1 MKRKNNKGFTLIEIL
16 AAVVIL
22 GIISTIAV
30 PAVYKYVTKT
40 KDFSYENM
48 YKTVYDAVKNYRI
61 DTNDVSANGITAPTY
76 TKADINNFVELNYLD
91 PLIDPADRSKKCS
104 AEVYVFE
111 CNNEDKTVLED
122 HSYSVQLT
130 CSAYSDAK
138 VFNDNGDLLSDAEIA
153 SCVGDGDGNV
163 GNFTVEDADLKYED
177 KNGAD
182 YDGKWTNKN
191 VWLGN
196 FKVKGI
202 NLSDVDH
209 FEYSTT
215 VKSSVDVNAE
225 AISLGTNAKQ
235 YRFTG
240 ETNVSFR
247 VRAVDKNG
255 RVSVWSDK
263 VFRVRIDRVS
273 PEVTMELIDSSDNFI
288 SPAYKGTATSN
299 TYTHDGWVGSSGST
313 VPNVRISAKDD
324 KSGIN
329 EELKV
334 NYNTSGDF
342 SNFNTNWN
350 GVSGS
355 KKFKD
360 GNVFIANGLDDGF
373 RVIECTVT
381 DKAGNKTTGTIK
393 VKIDT
398 TAPEV
403 TMKIINSSN
412 DFSSSSFKG
421 TSTKNVYIHDSW
433 VGKSDSGNP
442 KVRISAKDNGAGIN
456 EEFDIKYN
464 ATDDYSN
471 FNTNW
476 TNQSGSRKFKTNN
489 KFTSKEIGGGFRVI
503 ECTVTDKAG
512 NVTRG
517 TIKVKIDTVAPSVT
531 MAMVYGDN
539 KSTTGCTSKKFTGSG
554 DGNTDTCS
562 DWVKKN
568 ENNKVKVM
576 ITATDSGKLKDN
588 LEVYY
593 NTAGDYKNFNKM
605 WNNSSGSKNFESDS
619 TFTSNEIIDGYR
631 VIKCVVKDE
640 AGNTTEGIINVKID
654 TKPPTIKLDLKTA
667 SKSTLLKS
675 YSCSDSTC
683 DKSYTNGDNDWVNKS
698 VKDTVSF
705 SDNGSGTS
713 SLKARYNEAGKSSNN
728 GKMSEWSTREND
740 SSVTIKDGDRYME
753 YQATDVAGN
762 TTTLKF
768 SVKKD
773 TEPPKIKVSFIG
785 NKNNDNKTMF
795 TADFTATDDENRS
808 EYASS
813 LEYEYDPWVNSYNDI
828 VGETITVSDA
838 LSGVKK
844 DAKIKRT
851 LYNSTYSYTQALKNA
866 ATTTDDWSYTS
877 NYERTIKYSDTYLA
891 DGYRVFTYQV
901 KDQAGNVATY
911 KVKFKI
917 DKTPPTGWVQVLDK
931 DGKAIAF
938 KSDGTTQIT
947 QKVTFSKTLTDLVGL
962 KIHGEDVTS
971 GVGAYFNIGFNKPG
985 KTTCAIDDTIN
996 TTYSYSFSDITYNND
1011 DISTKATR
1019 VIKNA
1024 FYNGCRYFK
1033 VTLTDIAGNK
1043 KTIKIALTQNTNQ
1056 ATETVAADTNP
1067 VGCHYYDY
1075 YVRRTGYSWGCT
1087 CGSTH
1092 SSSTGAHFIVCKH
1105 TDGKYYGKKEYYRK
1119 VKNNKTK
1126 QLGPTLICPDSPK
1139 PADGDIAKHKY
1150 LSKKIS
1156 DTINW
1161 DYYGSTVSGKKW
1173 SNW

>member
-16 AAVVIL
+16 AAIVIL

-104 AEVYVFE
+104 AEVYVFV

-153 SCVGDGDGNV
+153 SCIGGGDGNV

-209 FEYSTT
+209 FEYSTAAQ
-215 VKSSVDVNAE
+215 SSVDVNAE
-225 AISLGTNAKQ
+225 AVSLGTNAKQ

-360 GNVFIANGLDDGF
+360 GNIFIANGLDDGF

-403 TMKIINSSN
+403 TMKIVNSN
-412 DFSSSSFKG
+412 NNFTSSFKG

-442 KVRISAKDNGAGIN
+442 KVRISAEDNGAGIN

-675 YSCSDSTC
+675 YSCSDSAC

-851 LYNSTYSYTQALKNA
+851 LYNSTYSYTKALKNA

>member
-16 AAVVIL
+16 AAIVIL

-104 AEVYVFE
+104 AEVYVFV

-153 SCVGDGDGNV
+153 SCIGGGDGNV

-209 FEYSTT
+209 FEYSTAAQ
-215 VKSSVDVNAE
+215 SSVDVNAE

-235 YRFTG
+235 YRFTDK
-240 ETNVSFR
+240 TNVSFR

-273 PEVTMELIDSSDNFI
+273 PEVTMELIDSSDNFT
-288 SPAYKGTATSN
+288 SPTYKGTATSN

-403 TMKIINSSN
+403 TMKIVNSN
-412 DFSSSSFKG
+412 NNFTSSFKG

-442 KVRISAKDNGAGIN
+442 KVRISAEDNGAGIN

-851 LYNSTYSYTQALKNA
+851 LYNSAYSYTQALKNA

-931 DGKAIAF
+931 DDKAIAF

-947 QKVTFSKTLTDLVGL
+947 QKATFSKTLTDLVGL
-962 KIHGEDVTS
+962 KIHGEDKTS

-985 KTTCAIDDTIN
+985 KTKCAIDDTIN

>member
-1 MKRKNNKGFTLIEIL
+1 
-16 AAVVIL
+16 
-22 GIISTIAV
+22 
-30 PAVYKYVTKT
+30 
-40 KDFSYENM
+40 
-48 YKTVYDAVKNYRI
+48 
-61 DTNDVSANGITAPTY
+61 
-76 TKADINNFVELNYLD
+76 
-91 PLIDPADRSKKCS
+91 
-104 AEVYVFE
+104 
-111 CNNEDKTVLED
+111 
-122 HSYSVQLT
+122 
-130 CSAYSDAK
+130 
-138 VFNDNGDLLSDAEIA
+138 
-153 SCVGDGDGNV
+153 
-163 GNFTVEDADLKYED
+163 
-177 KNGAD
+177 
-182 YDGKWTNKN
+182 
-191 VWLGN
+191 
-196 FKVKGI
+196 
-202 NLSDVDH
+202 
-209 FEYSTT
+209 
-215 VKSSVDVNAE
+215 
-225 AISLGTNAKQ
+225 
-235 YRFTG
+235 
-240 ETNVSFR
+240 
-247 VRAVDKNG
+247 
-255 RVSVWSDK
+255 
-263 VFRVRIDRVS
+263 
-273 PEVTMELIDSSDNFI
+273 MELIDSSDNFT
-288 SPAYKGTATSN
+288 SPTYKGTATSN

-360 GNVFIANGLDDGF
+360 GNIFIANGLDDGF

-403 TMKIINSSN
+403 TMKIVNSN
-412 DFSSSSFKG
+412 NNFTSSFKG

-442 KVRISAKDNGAGIN
+442 KVRISAEDNGAGIN

-740 SSVTIKDGDRYME
+740 SSVTIKDGDRYIE

-931 DGKAIAF
+931 DDKAIAF

-947 QKVTFSKTLTDLVGL
+947 QKATFSKTLTDLVGL
-962 KIHGEDVTS
+962 KIHGEDKTS

-985 KTTCAIDDTIN
+985 KTKCAIDDTIN

>member
-16 AAVVIL
+16 AAIVIL

-104 AEVYVFE
+104 AEVYVFV

-153 SCVGDGDGNV
+153 SCIGGGDGNV

-209 FEYSTT
+209 FEYSTAAQ
-215 VKSSVDVNAE
+215 SSVDVNAE
-225 AISLGTNAKQ
+225 AVSLGTNAKQ

-360 GNVFIANGLDDGF
+360 GNIFIANGLDDGF

-403 TMKIINSSN
+403 TMKIVNSN
-412 DFSSSSFKG
+412 NNFTSSFKG

-442 KVRISAKDNGAGIN
+442 KVRISAEDNGAGIN

-512 NVTRG
+512 NLTRG

-851 LYNSTYSYTQALKNA
+851 LYNSTYSYTKALKNA

-931 DGKAIAF
+931 DDKAIAF

>member
-1 MKRKNNKGFTLIEIL
+1 MKHKNNKGFTLIEIL

-22 GIISTIAV
+22 GIISAIAV

-61 DTNDVSANGITAPTY
+61 DTNDDSVKGDKVPTY
-76 TKADINNFVELNYLD
+76 TKNDINEFVELNYLD
-91 PLIDPADRSKKCS
+91 SLIDPADRSKKCS
-104 AEVYVFE
+104 AEVYVFD
-111 CNNEDKTVLED
+111 CHDDDKTVLRD
-122 HSYSVQLT
+122 HVYSVQLT
-130 CSAYSDAK
+130 CSAHSSARI
-138 VFNDNGDLLSDAEIA
+138 FNDNGDFLSDAEIA
-153 SCVGDGDGNV
+153 SCIGGGDGNV
-163 GNFTVEDADLKYED
+163 GNFTVEDADLKFED

-240 ETNVSFR
+240 DTNVSFR

-273 PEVTMELIDSSDNFI
+273 PEVTMELIDSNSNFT
-288 SPAYKGTATSN
+288 SPKYKGTATSN
-299 TYTHDGWVGSSGST
+299 TYTHDNWVGGSGSAI
-313 VPNVRISAKDD
+313 PNVRIRAKDD

-360 GNVFIANGLDDGF
+360 GNVFVANGLDDGF

-381 DKAGNKTTGTIK
+381 DKAGNKTTGTIR
-393 VKIDT
+393 VKIDA
-398 TAPEV
+398 TAPAV
-403 TMKIINSSN
+403 TMKIANSN
-412 DFSSSSFKG
+412 NNFSSPSFKG

-442 KVRISAKDNGAGIN
+442 KVRISAEDNGAGIN

-568 ENNKVKVM
+568 GNNKVKVM

-675 YSCSDSTC
+675 YSCSDSAC

-938 KSDGTTQIT
+938 KSGTTQIT
-947 QKVTFSKTLTDLVGL
+947 QEVTFSKTLTDPVGL

-971 GVGAYFNIGFNKPG
+971 GVGAYFNIGFNKSG
-985 KTTCAIDDTIN
+985 KKTCAIDDTIN
-996 TTYSYSFSDITYNND
+996 TTSSYSFSDITYNND

-1043 KTIKIALTQNTNQ
+1043 KTIKIKLTQDTTQ
-1056 ATETVAADTNP
+1056 AAETVKADTNP

-1092 SSSTGAHFIVCKH
+1092 SSSTGGHFVVCKH

-1126 QLGPTLICPDSPK
+1126 ELSPTLICPYSPK
-1139 PADGDIAKHKY
+1139 PADGDIANHKF
-1150 LSKKIS
+1150 LSKEIS

>member
-104 AEVYVFE
+104 AEVYVFV

-153 SCVGDGDGNV
+153 SCIGGGDGNV
-163 GNFTVEDADLKYED
+163 GNFTVEDADLKFED
-177 KNGAD
+177 KKGAD

-240 ETNVSFR
+240 DTNVSFR

-273 PEVTMELIDSSDNFI
+273 PEVTMELIDSSDNFT
-288 SPAYKGTATSN
+288 SPTYKGTATSN

-398 TAPEV
+398 TAPEI
-403 TMKIINSSN
+403 TMKIVNSN
-412 DFSSSSFKG
+412 NNFTSSFKG

-442 KVRISAKDNGAGIN
+442 KVRISAEDNGAGIN

-851 LYNSTYSYTQALKNA
+851 LYNSAYSYTQALKNA

-962 KIHGEDVTS
+962 KIHGEDKTS

-985 KTTCAIDDTIN
+985 KTKCAIDDTIN

-1043 KTIKIALTQNTNQ
+1043 KTIKIKLTQDTTQ
-1056 ATETVAADTNP
+1056 AAETVKADTNP

-1092 SSSTGAHFIVCKH
+1092 SSSTGGHFVVCKH

>member
-654 TKPPTIKLDLKTA
+654 TKSPTIKLDLKTA

-675 YSCSDSTC
+675 YSCSDSAC

-947 QKVTFSKTLTDLVGL
+947 QKATFSKTLTDLVGL
-962 KIHGEDVTS
+962 KIHGEDKTS

-985 KTTCAIDDTIN
+985 KTKCAIDDAIN

-1033 VTLTDIAGNK
+1033 VTLIDIAGNK

>member
-61 DTNDVSANGITAPTY
+61 DTNDVSANGFSAPTY

-104 AEVYVFE
+104 AEVYVFV

-130 CSAYSDAK
+130 CSAHSSARI
-138 VFNDNGDLLSDAEIA
+138 FNDNGDFLSDAEIA
-153 SCVGDGDGNV
+153 SCIGGGDGNV
-163 GNFTVEDADLKYED
+163 GNFTVEDADLKFED

-235 YRFTG
+235 YRFTD

-273 PEVTMELIDSSDNFI
+273 PEVTMELIDSNSNFT
-288 SPAYKGTATSN
+288 SPKYKGTATSN
-299 TYTHDGWVGSSGST
+299 TYTHDNWVGGSGSAI
-313 VPNVRISAKDD
+313 PNVRIRAKDD

-360 GNVFIANGLDDGF
+360 GNVFVANGLDDGF

-381 DKAGNKTTGTIK
+381 DKAGNKTTGTIRI
-393 VKIDT
+393 KIDA
-398 TAPEV
+398 TAPAV
-403 TMKIINSSN
+403 TMKIANSN
-412 DFSSSSFKG
+412 NNFSSPSFKG

-442 KVRISAKDNGAGIN
+442 KVRISAEDNGAGIN

-675 YSCSDSTC
+675 YSCSDSAC

-938 KSDGTTQIT
+938 KSGTTQIT
-947 QKVTFSKTLTDLVGL
+947 QEVTFSKTLTDPVGL

-971 GVGAYFNIGFNKPG
+971 GVGAYFNIGFNKSG
-985 KTTCAIDDTIN
+985 KKTCAIDDTIN
-996 TTYSYSFSDITYNND
+996 TTSSYSFSDITYNND

-1043 KTIKIALTQNTNQ
+1043 KTIKIKLTQDTTQ
-1056 ATETVAADTNP
+1056 AAETVKADTNP

-1092 SSSTGAHFIVCKH
+1092 SSSTGGHFVVCKH

-1126 QLGPTLICPDSPK
+1126 ELSPTLICPYSPK
-1139 PADGDIAKHKY
+1139 PADGDIANHKF
-1150 LSKKIS
+1150 LSKEIS

>member
-104 AEVYVFE
+104 AEVYVFV

-153 SCVGDGDGNV
+153 SCIGGGDGNV

-209 FEYSTT
+209 FEYSTAAQ
-215 VKSSVDVNAE
+215 SSVDVNAE
-225 AISLGTNAKQ
+225 AVSLGTNAKQ

-360 GNVFIANGLDDGF
+360 GNIFIANGLDDGF

-403 TMKIINSSN
+403 TMKIVNSN
-412 DFSSSSFKG
+412 NNFTSSFKG

-442 KVRISAKDNGAGIN
+442 KVRISAEDNGAGIN

-851 LYNSTYSYTQALKNA
+851 LYNSAYSYTQALKNA

-931 DGKAIAF
+931 DDKAIAF

-985 KTTCAIDDTIN
+985 KTKCAIDDAIN

>member
-728 GKMSEWSTREND
+728 GKMSEWSTRKND

-851 LYNSTYSYTQALKNA
+851 LYNSAYSYTQALKNA

>member
-1 MKRKNNKGFTLIEIL
+1 M
-16 AAVVIL
+16 
-22 GIISTIAV
+22 
-30 PAVYKYVTKT
+30 
-40 KDFSYENM
+40 
-48 YKTVYDAVKNYRI
+48 
-61 DTNDVSANGITAPTY
+61 
-76 TKADINNFVELNYLD
+76 
-91 PLIDPADRSKKCS
+91 
-104 AEVYVFE
+104 
-111 CNNEDKTVLED
+111 
-122 HSYSVQLT
+122 
-130 CSAYSDAK
+130 
-138 VFNDNGDLLSDAEIA
+138 
-153 SCVGDGDGNV
+153 
-163 GNFTVEDADLKYED
+163 
-177 KNGAD
+177 
-182 YDGKWTNKN
+182 
-191 VWLGN
+191 
-196 FKVKGI
+196 
-202 NLSDVDH
+202 SDVDH
-209 FEYSTT
+209 FEYSTAAQ
-215 VKSSVDVNAE
+215 SSVDVNAE
-225 AISLGTNAKQ
+225 AVSLGTNAKQ
-235 YRFTG
+235 YRFTD
-240 ETNVSFR
+240 ETNVRFR

-273 PEVTMELIDSSDNFI
+273 PEVTMELIDSSDNFT
-288 SPAYKGTATSN
+288 SPTYKGTATSN

-360 GNVFIANGLDDGF
+360 GNIFIANGLDDGF

-403 TMKIINSSN
+403 TMKIVNSN
-412 DFSSSSFKG
+412 NNFTSSFKG

-442 KVRISAKDNGAGIN
+442 KVRISAEDNGAGIN

-675 YSCSDSTC
+675 YSCSDSAC

-851 LYNSTYSYTQALKNA
+851 LYNSAYSYTQALKNA

-931 DGKAIAF
+931 DDKAIAF

-947 QKVTFSKTLTDLVGL
+947 QKATFSKTLTDLVGL
-962 KIHGEDVTS
+962 KIHGEDKTS

-985 KTTCAIDDTIN
+985 KTKCAIDDAIN

>member
-16 AAVVIL
+16 GAIVIL

-104 AEVYVFE
+104 AEVYVFV

-153 SCVGDGDGNV
+153 SCIGGGDGNV

-209 FEYSTT
+209 FEYSTAAQ
-215 VKSSVDVNAE
+215 SSVDVNAE
-225 AISLGTNAKQ
+225 AVSLGTNAKQ

-273 PEVTMELIDSSDNFI
+273 PEVTMELIDSSDNFT
-288 SPAYKGTATSN
+288 SPTYKGTATSN

-360 GNVFIANGLDDGF
+360 GNIFIANGLDDGF

-403 TMKIINSSN
+403 TMKIVNSN
-412 DFSSSSFKG
+412 NNFTSSFKG

-442 KVRISAKDNGAGIN
+442 KVRISAEDNGAGIN

-851 LYNSTYSYTQALKNA
+851 LYNSTYSYTKALKNA

>member
-61 DTNDVSANGITAPTY
+61 DTNDDSVKGRTAPTY
-76 TKADINNFVELNYLD
+76 TKNDINGFVELNYLD

-104 AEVYVFE
+104 AEVYVFD
-111 CNNEDKTVLED
+111 CNNEDKTVLRD
-122 HSYSVQLT
+122 HVYSVQLT
-130 CSAYSDAK
+130 CSAHSSARI
-138 VFNDNGDLLSDAEIA
+138 FNDNGDFLSDAEIA
-153 SCVGDGDGNV
+153 SCIGGGDGNV
-163 GNFTVEDADLKYED
+163 GNFTVEDADLKFED

-209 FEYSTT
+209 FEYSTAAQ
-215 VKSSVDVNAE
+215 SSVDVNAE

-240 ETNVSFR
+240 DTNVSFR

-273 PEVTMELIDSSDNFI
+273 PEVTMELIDSSDNFT
-288 SPAYKGTATSN
+288 SPTYKGTATSN

-381 DKAGNKTTGTIK
+381 DKAGNKTTGTIR
-393 VKIDT
+393 VKIDA

-403 TMKIINSSN
+403 TMKIVNSN
-412 DFSSSSFKG
+412 NNFTSSFKG

-442 KVRISAKDNGAGIN
+442 KVRISAEDNGAGIN

-728 GKMSEWSTREND
+728 GKMSEWSTRKND

-851 LYNSTYSYTQALKNA
+851 LYNSAYSYTQALKNA

-931 DGKAIAF
+931 DDKAIAF

-971 GVGAYFNIGFNKPG
+971 GVGAYFNIGFNKSG
-985 KTTCAIDDTIN
+985 KKTCAIDDTIN
-996 TTYSYSFSDITYNND
+996 TTSSYSFSDITYNND

-1043 KTIKIALTQNTNQ
+1043 KTIKIKLTQDTTQ
-1056 ATETVAADTNP
+1056 AAETVKADTNP

-1092 SSSTGAHFIVCKH
+1092 SSSTGGHFVVCKH

-1126 QLGPTLICPDSPK
+1126 ELSPTLICPYSPK
-1139 PADGDIAKHKY
+1139 PADGDIANHKF

>member
-235 YRFTG
+235 YRFTDK
-240 ETNVSFR
+240 TNVSFR

-273 PEVTMELIDSSDNFI
+273 PEVTMELIDSSDNFT
-288 SPAYKGTATSN
+288 SPTYKGTATSN

-360 GNVFIANGLDDGF
+360 GNIFIANGLDDGF

-403 TMKIINSSN
+403 TMKIVNSN
-412 DFSSSSFKG
+412 NNFTSSFKG

-442 KVRISAKDNGAGIN
+442 KVRISAEDNGAGIN

-773 TEPPKIKVSFIG
+773 TEPPKIKVSFTG

-851 LYNSTYSYTQALKNA
+851 LYNSAYSYTQALKNA

-962 KIHGEDVTS
+962 KIHGEDKTS

-985 KTTCAIDDTIN
+985 KTKCAIDDAIN

>member
-16 AAVVIL
+16 GAIVIL

-104 AEVYVFE
+104 AEVYVFV

-153 SCVGDGDGNV
+153 SCIGGGDGNV

-209 FEYSTT
+209 FEYSTAAQ
-215 VKSSVDVNAE
+215 SSVDVNAE

-235 YRFTG
+235 YRFTDK
-240 ETNVSFR
+240 TNVSFR

-273 PEVTMELIDSSDNFI
+273 PEVTMELIDSSDNFT
-288 SPAYKGTATSN
+288 SPTYKGTATSN

-403 TMKIINSSN
+403 TMKIVNSN
-412 DFSSSSFKG
+412 NNFTSSFKG

-442 KVRISAKDNGAGIN
+442 KVRISAEDNGAGIN

-675 YSCSDSTC
+675 YSCSDSAC

-851 LYNSTYSYTQALKNA
+851 LYNSAYSYTQALKNA

-931 DGKAIAF
+931 DDKAIAF

-947 QKVTFSKTLTDLVGL
+947 QKATFSKTLTDLVGL
-962 KIHGEDVTS
+962 KIHGEDKTS

-985 KTTCAIDDTIN
+985 KTKCAIDDTIN

>member
-16 AAVVIL
+16 AAIVIL

-104 AEVYVFE
+104 AEVYVFV

-163 GNFTVEDADLKYED
+163 GNFTVEDADLKFED

-209 FEYSTT
+209 FEYSTAAQ
-215 VKSSVDVNAE
+215 SSVDVNAE

-360 GNVFIANGLDDGF
+360 GNIFIANGLDDGF

-403 TMKIINSSN
+403 TMKIVNSN
-412 DFSSSSFKG
+412 NNFTSSFKG

-442 KVRISAKDNGAGIN
+442 KVRISAEDNGAGIN

-512 NVTRG
+512 NLTRG

-675 YSCSDSTC
+675 YSCSDSAC

-851 LYNSTYSYTQALKNA
+851 LYNSTYSYTKALKNA

>member
-16 AAVVIL
+16 AAIVIL

-104 AEVYVFE
+104 AEVYVFD

-163 GNFTVEDADLKYED
+163 GNFTVEDADLKFED

-209 FEYSTT
+209 FEYSTAAQ
-215 VKSSVDVNAE
+215 SSVDVNAE

-235 YRFTG
+235 YRFTD

-273 PEVTMELIDSSDNFI
+273 PEVTMELIDSSDNFT
-288 SPAYKGTATSN
+288 SPTYKGTATSN

-360 GNVFIANGLDDGF
+360 GNIFIANGLDDGF

-403 TMKIINSSN
+403 TMKIVNSN
-412 DFSSSSFKG
+412 NNFTSSFKG

-442 KVRISAKDNGAGIN
+442 KVRISAEDNGAGIN

-512 NVTRG
+512 NLTRG

-851 LYNSTYSYTQALKNA
+851 LYNSTYSYTKALKNA

-931 DGKAIAF
+931 DDKAIAF

>member
-16 AAVVIL
+16 AAIVIL

-104 AEVYVFE
+104 AEVYVFV

-163 GNFTVEDADLKYED
+163 GNFTVEDADLKFED

-209 FEYSTT
+209 FEYSTAAQ
-215 VKSSVDVNAE
+215 SSVDVNAE
-225 AISLGTNAKQ
+225 AVSLGTNAKQ

-360 GNVFIANGLDDGF
+360 GNIFIANGLDDGF

-403 TMKIINSSN
+403 TMKIVNSN
-412 DFSSSSFKG
+412 NNFTSSFKG

-442 KVRISAKDNGAGIN
+442 KVRISAEDNGAGIN

-675 YSCSDSTC
+675 YSCSDSAC

-851 LYNSTYSYTQALKNA
+851 LYNSAYSYTQALKNA

-931 DGKAIAF
+931 DDKAIAF

-947 QKVTFSKTLTDLVGL
+947 QKATFSKTLTDLVGL
-962 KIHGEDVTS
+962 KIHGEDKTS

-985 KTTCAIDDTIN
+985 KTKCAIDDAIN

>member
-16 AAVVIL
+16 AAIVIL

-104 AEVYVFE
+104 AEVYVFV

-153 SCVGDGDGNV
+153 SCIGGGDGNV

-209 FEYSTT
+209 FEYSTAAQ
-215 VKSSVDVNAE
+215 SSVDVNAE

-235 YRFTG
+235 YRFTDK
-240 ETNVSFR
+240 TNVSFR

-273 PEVTMELIDSSDNFI
+273 PEVTMELIDSSDNFT
-288 SPAYKGTATSN
+288 SPTYKGTATSN

-403 TMKIINSSN
+403 TMKIVNSN
-412 DFSSSSFKG
+412 NNFTSSFKG

-442 KVRISAKDNGAGIN
+442 KVRISAEDNGAGIN

-675 YSCSDSTC
+675 YSCSDSAC

-851 LYNSTYSYTQALKNA
+851 LYNSAYSYTQALKNA

-931 DGKAIAF
+931 DDKAIAF

-947 QKVTFSKTLTDLVGL
+947 QKATFSKTLTDLVGL
-962 KIHGEDVTS
+962 KIHGEDKTS

-985 KTTCAIDDTIN
+985 KTKCAIDDTIN

>member
-16 AAVVIL
+16 AAIVIL

-104 AEVYVFE
+104 AEVYVFV

-153 SCVGDGDGNV
+153 SCIGGGDGNV
-163 GNFTVEDADLKYED
+163 GNFTVEDADLKFED

-209 FEYSTT
+209 FEYSTAAQ
-215 VKSSVDVNAE
+215 SSVDVNAE
-225 AISLGTNAKQ
+225 AVSLGTNAKQ
-235 YRFTG
+235 YRFTD

-360 GNVFIANGLDDGF
+360 GNIFIANGLDDGF

-403 TMKIINSSN
+403 TMKIVNSN
-412 DFSSSSFKG
+412 NNFTSSFKG

-442 KVRISAKDNGAGIN
+442 KVRISAEDNGAGIN

-851 LYNSTYSYTQALKNA
+851 LYNSTYSYTKALKNA

>member
-16 AAVVIL
+16 AAIVIL

-104 AEVYVFE
+104 AEVYVFV

-153 SCVGDGDGNV
+153 SCIGGGDGNV

-209 FEYSTT
+209 FEYSTAAQ
-215 VKSSVDVNAE
+215 SSVDVNAE
-225 AISLGTNAKQ
+225 AVSLGTNAKQ

-360 GNVFIANGLDDGF
+360 GNIFIANGLDDGF

-403 TMKIINSSN
+403 TMKIVNSN
-412 DFSSSSFKG
+412 NNFTSSFKG

-442 KVRISAKDNGAGIN
+442 KVRISAEDNGAGIN

-512 NVTRG
+512 NLTRG

-851 LYNSTYSYTQALKNA
+851 LYNSTYSYTKALKNA

-931 DGKAIAF
+931 DDKAIAF

-985 KTTCAIDDTIN
+985 KTKCAIDDAIN

>member
-1 MKRKNNKGFTLIEIL
+1 MI
-16 AAVVIL
+16 
-22 GIISTIAV
+22 
-30 PAVYKYVTKT
+30 KT
-40 KDFSYENM
+40 E
-48 YKTVYDAVKNYRI
+48 
-61 DTNDVSANGITAPTY
+61 
-76 TKADINNFVELNYLD
+76 
-91 PLIDPADRSKKCS
+91 
-104 AEVYVFE
+104 
-111 CNNEDKTVLED
+111 
-122 HSYSVQLT
+122 
-130 CSAYSDAK
+130 
-138 VFNDNGDLLSDAEIA
+138 
-153 SCVGDGDGNV
+153 
-163 GNFTVEDADLKYED
+163 
-177 KNGAD
+177 
-182 YDGKWTNKN
+182 
-191 VWLGN
+191 
-196 FKVKGI
+196 
-202 NLSDVDH
+202 
-209 FEYSTT
+209 
-215 VKSSVDVNAE
+215 
-225 AISLGTNAKQ
+225 
-235 YRFTG
+235 
-240 ETNVSFR
+240 
-247 VRAVDKNG
+247 
-255 RVSVWSDK
+255 SVWSDK

-273 PEVTMELIDSSDNFI
+273 PEVTMELIDSSDNFT
-288 SPAYKGTATSN
+288 SPTYKGTATSN

-381 DKAGNKTTGTIK
+381 DKAGNKTTGTIR
-393 VKIDT
+393 VKIDA

-403 TMKIINSSN
+403 TMKIVNSN
-412 DFSSSSFKG
+412 NNFTSSFKG

-442 KVRISAKDNGAGIN
+442 KVRISAEDNGAGIN

-851 LYNSTYSYTQALKNA
+851 LYNSAYSYTQALKNA

-931 DGKAIAF
+931 DDKAIAF

-985 KTTCAIDDTIN
+985 KTTCAIDDAIN
-996 TTYSYSFSDITYNND
+996 TTSSYSFSDITYNND

-1019 VIKNA
+1019 VIKKA

-1033 VTLTDIAGNK
+1033 VTLIDIAGNK

-1075 YVRRTGYSWGCT
+1075 YVRRTGYSWGRT

-1139 PADGDIAKHKY
+1139 PADGDIAKHKF
-1150 LSKKIS
+1150 LSKEIS

>member
-851 LYNSTYSYTQALKNA
+851 LYNSAYSYTQALKNA

-938 KSDGTTQIT
+938 KSGTTQIT
-947 QKVTFSKTLTDLVGL
+947 QEVTFSKTLTDPVGL

-971 GVGAYFNIGFNKPG
+971 GVGAYFNIGFNKSG
-985 KTTCAIDDTIN
+985 KKTCAIDDTIN
-996 TTYSYSFSDITYNND
+996 TTSSYSFSDITYNND

-1033 VTLTDIAGNK
+1033 VTLIDIAGNK

>member
-16 AAVVIL
+16 AAIVIL

-104 AEVYVFE
+104 AEVYVFV

-153 SCVGDGDGNV
+153 SCIGGGDGNV

-209 FEYSTT
+209 FEYSTAAQ
-215 VKSSVDVNAE
+215 SSVDVNAE
-225 AISLGTNAKQ
+225 AVSLGTNAKQ

-360 GNVFIANGLDDGF
+360 GNIFIANGLDDGF

-403 TMKIINSSN
+403 TMKIVNSN
-412 DFSSSSFKG
+412 NNFTSSFKG

-442 KVRISAKDNGAGIN
+442 KVRISAEDNGAGIN

-512 NVTRG
+512 NLTRG

-851 LYNSTYSYTQALKNA
+851 LYNSTYSYTKALKNA

-931 DGKAIAF
+931 DDKAIAF

-985 KTTCAIDDTIN
+985 KTKCAIDDAIN

-1119 VKNNKTK
+1119 LKNNKTK

>member
-61 DTNDVSANGITAPTY
+61 DTNDVSANGFSAPTY

-104 AEVYVFE
+104 AEVYVFD
-111 CNNEDKTVLED
+111 CHDDDKTVLED

-163 GNFTVEDADLKYED
+163 GNFTVEDADLKFED

-215 VKSSVDVNAE
+215 VKSIVDVNAE

-240 ETNVSFR
+240 DTNVSFR

-255 RVSVWSDK
+255 RVSGWSDK

-273 PEVTMELIDSSDNFI
+273 PEVTMELIDSSDNFT
-288 SPAYKGTATSN
+288 SPTYKGTATSN

-381 DKAGNKTTGTIK
+381 DKAGNKTTGTIR
-393 VKIDT
+393 VKIDA
-398 TAPEV
+398 TAPAV
-403 TMKIINSSN
+403 TMEIVNSN
-412 DFSSSSFKG
+412 NNFTSSFKG

-442 KVRISAKDNGAGIN
+442 KVRISAEDNGAGIN

-605 WNNSSGSKNFESDS
+605 WNNSSGSKNFESDR

-675 YSCSDSTC
+675 YSCSDSAC

-938 KSDGTTQIT
+938 KSGTTQIT
-947 QKVTFSKTLTDLVGL
+947 QEVTFSKTLTDPVGL

-971 GVGAYFNIGFNKPG
+971 GVGAYFNIGFNKSG
-985 KTTCAIDDTIN
+985 KKTCAIDDTIN
-996 TTYSYSFSDITYNND
+996 TTSSYSFSDITYNND

-1043 KTIKIALTQNTNQ
+1043 KTIKIKLTQDTTQ
-1056 ATETVAADTNP
+1056 AAETVKADTNP

-1092 SSSTGAHFIVCKH
+1092 SSSTGGHFVVCKH

-1126 QLGPTLICPDSPK
+1126 ELSPTLICPYSPK
-1139 PADGDIAKHKY
+1139 PADGDIANHKF
-1150 LSKKIS
+1150 LSKEIS

>member
-61 DTNDVSANGITAPTY
+61 DTNDVSANGFSAPTY

-104 AEVYVFE
+104 AEVYVFV

-163 GNFTVEDADLKYED
+163 GNFTVEDADLKFED

-215 VKSSVDVNAE
+215 VKSIVDVNAE

-235 YRFTG
+235 YRFTD

-273 PEVTMELIDSSDNFI
+273 PEVTMELIDSNSNFT
-288 SPAYKGTATSN
+288 SPKYKGTATSN
-299 TYTHDGWVGSSGST
+299 TYTHDNWVGGSGSAI
-313 VPNVRISAKDD
+313 PNVRIRAKDD

-360 GNVFIANGLDDGF
+360 GNVFVANGLDDGF

-381 DKAGNKTTGTIK
+381 DKAGNKTTGTIRI
-393 VKIDT
+393 KIDA
-398 TAPEV
+398 TAPAV
-403 TMKIINSSN
+403 TMKIANSN
-412 DFSSSSFKG
+412 NNFSSPSFKG
-421 TSTKNVYIHDSW
+421 TSKKNVYIHDSW

-442 KVRISAKDNGAGIN
+442 KVRISAEDNGAGIN

-675 YSCSDSTC
+675 YSCSDSAC

-938 KSDGTTQIT
+938 KSGTTQIT
-947 QKVTFSKTLTDLVGL
+947 QEVTFSKTLTDPVGL

-971 GVGAYFNIGFNKPG
+971 GVGAYFNIGFNKSG
-985 KTTCAIDDTIN
+985 KKTCAIDDTIN
-996 TTYSYSFSDITYNND
+996 TTSSYSFSDITYNND

-1043 KTIKIALTQNTNQ
+1043 KTIKIKLTQDTTQ
-1056 ATETVAADTNP
+1056 AAETVKADTNP

-1092 SSSTGAHFIVCKH
+1092 SSSTGGHFVVCKH

-1126 QLGPTLICPDSPK
+1126 ELSPTLICPYSPK
-1139 PADGDIAKHKY
+1139 PADGDIANHKF
-1150 LSKKIS
+1150 LSKEIS

>member
-16 AAVVIL
+16 AAIVIL

-104 AEVYVFE
+104 AEVYVFV

-153 SCVGDGDGNV
+153 SCIGGGDGNV

-209 FEYSTT
+209 FEYSTAAQ
-215 VKSSVDVNAE
+215 SSVDVNAE

-235 YRFTG
+235 YRFTD

-273 PEVTMELIDSSDNFI
+273 PEVTMELIDSSDNFT
-288 SPAYKGTATSN
+288 SPTYKGTATSN

-360 GNVFIANGLDDGF
+360 GNIFIANGLDDGF

-403 TMKIINSSN
+403 TMKIVNSN
-412 DFSSSSFKG
+412 NNFTSSFKG

-442 KVRISAKDNGAGIN
+442 KVRISAEDNGAGIN

-512 NVTRG
+512 NLTRG

-851 LYNSTYSYTQALKNA
+851 LYNSTYSYTKALKNA

>member
-16 AAVVIL
+16 AAIVIL

-104 AEVYVFE
+104 AEVYVFV

-153 SCVGDGDGNV
+153 SCIGGGDGNV

-209 FEYSTT
+209 FEYSTAAQ
-215 VKSSVDVNAE
+215 SSVDVNAE

-235 YRFTG
+235 YRFTD

-273 PEVTMELIDSSDNFI
+273 PEVTMELIDSSDNFT
-288 SPAYKGTATSN
+288 SPTYKGTATSN

-360 GNVFIANGLDDGF
+360 GNIFIANGLDDGF

-403 TMKIINSSN
+403 TMKIVNSN
-412 DFSSSSFKG
+412 NNFTSSFKG

-442 KVRISAKDNGAGIN
+442 KVRISAEDNGAGIN

-675 YSCSDSTC
+675 YSCSDSAC

-851 LYNSTYSYTQALKNA
+851 LYNSTYSYTKALKNA

-985 KTTCAIDDTIN
+985 KTKCAIDDAIN

>member
-16 AAVVIL
+16 AAIVIL

-104 AEVYVFE
+104 AEVYVFV

-153 SCVGDGDGNV
+153 SCIGGGDGNV

-209 FEYSTT
+209 FEYSTAAQ
-215 VKSSVDVNAE
+215 SSVDVNAE
-225 AISLGTNAKQ
+225 AVSLGTNAKQ
-235 YRFTG
+235 YRFTD

-273 PEVTMELIDSSDNFI
+273 PEVTMELIDSSDNFT
-288 SPAYKGTATSN
+288 SPTYKGTATSN

-360 GNVFIANGLDDGF
+360 GNIFIANGLDDGF

-403 TMKIINSSN
+403 TMKIVNSN
-412 DFSSSSFKG
+412 NNFTSSFKG

-442 KVRISAKDNGAGIN
+442 KVRISAEDNGAGIN

-851 LYNSTYSYTQALKNA
+851 LYNSAYSYTQALKNA

-962 KIHGEDVTS
+962 KIHGEDKTS

-985 KTTCAIDDTIN
+985 KTKCAIDDAIN

-1092 SSSTGAHFIVCKH
+1092 SSSTGGHFIVCKH

>member
-16 AAVVIL
+16 AAIVIL

-104 AEVYVFE
+104 AEVYVFV

-153 SCVGDGDGNV
+153 SCIGGGDGNV

-209 FEYSTT
+209 FEYSTAAQ
-215 VKSSVDVNAE
+215 SSVDVNAE

-235 YRFTG
+235 YRFTDK
-240 ETNVSFR
+240 TNVSFR

-273 PEVTMELIDSSDNFI
+273 PEVTMELIDSSDNFT
-288 SPAYKGTATSN
+288 SPTYKGTATSN

-360 GNVFIANGLDDGF
+360 GNIFIANGLDDGF

-403 TMKIINSSN
+403 TMKIVNSN
-412 DFSSSSFKG
+412 NNFTSSFKG

-442 KVRISAKDNGAGIN
+442 KVRISAEDNGAGIN

-773 TEPPKIKVSFIG
+773 TEPPKIKVSFTG

-851 LYNSTYSYTQALKNA
+851 LYNSAYSYTQALKNA

-962 KIHGEDVTS
+962 KIHGEDKTS

-985 KTTCAIDDTIN
+985 KTKCAIDDTIN

>member
-16 AAVVIL
+16 AAIVIL

-61 DTNDVSANGITAPTY
+61 DTNDVSANGFSAPTY

-104 AEVYVFE
+104 AEVYVFV

-163 GNFTVEDADLKYED
+163 GNFTVEDADLKFED

-215 VKSSVDVNAE
+215 VKSIVDVNAE

-240 ETNVSFR
+240 DTNVSFR

-273 PEVTMELIDSSDNFI
+273 PEVTMELIDSSDNFT
-288 SPAYKGTATSN
+288 SPTYKGTATSN

-381 DKAGNKTTGTIK
+381 DKAGNKTTGTIR
-393 VKIDT
+393 VKIDA
-398 TAPEV
+398 TAPAV
-403 TMKIINSSN
+403 TMEIVNSSN

-442 KVRISAKDNGAGIN
+442 KVRISAEDNGAGIN

-464 ATDDYSN
+464 TTGDYSN

-489 KFTSKEIGGGFRVI
+489 KFTSNEIGDGFRVI

-512 NVTRG
+512 NVTKG
-517 TIKVKIDTVAPSVT
+517 TIKVKIDTVVPSVT

-667 SKSTLLKS
+667 SESTLLKS

-773 TEPPKIKVSFIG
+773 TDPPKIKVSFTG

-938 KSDGTTQIT
+938 KSGTTQIT
-947 QKVTFSKTLTDLVGL
+947 QEVTFSKTLTDPVGL

-971 GVGAYFNIGFNKPG
+971 GVGAYFNIGFNKSG

-996 TTYSYSFSDITYNND
+996 TTSSYSFSDITYNND

-1043 KTIKIALTQNTNQ
+1043 KTIKIKLTQDTTQ
-1056 ATETVAADTNP
+1056 AAETVKADTNP

-1092 SSSTGAHFIVCKH
+1092 SSSTGGHFVVCKH

-1126 QLGPTLICPDSPK
+1126 ELSPTLICPYSPK
-1139 PADGDIAKHKY
+1139 PADGDIANHKF
-1150 LSKKIS
+1150 LSKEIS

>member
-16 AAVVIL
+16 AAIVIL

-61 DTNDVSANGITAPTY
+61 DTNDVSANGPSAPTY

-104 AEVYVFE
+104 AEVYVFS
-111 CNNEDKTVLED
+111 CHNEDKTVLED

-138 VFNDNGDLLSDAEIA
+138 VFNDNGDLLSNAEIA
-153 SCVGDGDGNV
+153 SCVGGGDGNV
-163 GNFTVEDADLKYED
+163 GNFTVEDADLKFED

-209 FEYSTT
+209 FEYSTAAQ
-215 VKSSVDVNAE
+215 SSVDVNAE

-235 YRFTG
+235 YRFTD

-273 PEVTMELIDSSDNFI
+273 PEVTMELIDSSDNFT
-288 SPAYKGTATSN
+288 SPTYKGTATSN

-360 GNVFIANGLDDGF
+360 GNIFIANGLDDGF

-403 TMKIINSSN
+403 TMKIVNSN
-412 DFSSSSFKG
+412 NNFTSSFKG

-442 KVRISAKDNGAGIN
+442 KVRISAEDNGAGIN

-931 DGKAIAF
+931 DDKAIAF

-947 QKVTFSKTLTDLVGL
+947 QKATFSKTLTDLVGL
-962 KIHGEDVTS
+962 KIHGEDKTS

-985 KTTCAIDDTIN
+985 KTKCAIDDTIN

>member
-16 AAVVIL
+16 AAIVIL

-104 AEVYVFE
+104 AEVYVFV

-209 FEYSTT
+209 FEYSTAAQ
-215 VKSSVDVNAE
+215 SSVDVNAE
-225 AISLGTNAKQ
+225 AVSLGTNAKQ

-360 GNVFIANGLDDGF
+360 GNIFIANGLDDGF

-403 TMKIINSSN
+403 TMKIVNSN
-412 DFSSSSFKG
+412 NNFTSSFKG

-442 KVRISAKDNGAGIN
+442 KVRISAEDNGAGIN

-512 NVTRG
+512 NLTRG

-851 LYNSTYSYTQALKNA
+851 LYNSTYSYTKALKNA

>member
-16 AAVVIL
+16 AAIVIL

-104 AEVYVFE
+104 AEVYVFV

-153 SCVGDGDGNV
+153 SCIGGGDGNV

-209 FEYSTT
+209 FEYSTAAQ
-215 VKSSVDVNAE
+215 SSVDVNAE

-235 YRFTG
+235 YRFTD

-360 GNVFIANGLDDGF
+360 GNIFIANGLDDGF

-403 TMKIINSSN
+403 TMKIVNSN
-412 DFSSSSFKG
+412 NNFTSSFKG
-421 TSTKNVYIHDSW
+421 TSTKNVYIHGSW

-442 KVRISAKDNGAGIN
+442 KVRISAEDNGAGIN

-531 MAMVYGDN
+531 MGIVYGDN

-851 LYNSTYSYTQALKNA
+851 LYNSAYSYTQALKNA

-931 DGKAIAF
+931 DDKAIAF
-938 KSDGTTQIT
+938 KSDGTTRIT
-947 QKVTFSKTLTDLVGL
+947 EQVTFSKTLTDRVGL

-971 GVGAYFNIGFNKPG
+971 GVYAYFSIGFNKSG

-996 TTYSYSFSDITYNND
+996 TTSSYSFSDITYNND

>member
-16 AAVVIL
+16 AAIVIL

-104 AEVYVFE
+104 AEVYVFV

-163 GNFTVEDADLKYED
+163 GNFTVEDADLKFED

-209 FEYSTT
+209 FEYSTAAQ
-215 VKSSVDVNAE
+215 SSVDVNAE
-225 AISLGTNAKQ
+225 AVSLGTNAKQ
-235 YRFTG
+235 YRFTD

-273 PEVTMELIDSSDNFI
+273 PEVTMELIDSSDNFT
-288 SPAYKGTATSN
+288 SPTYKGTATSN
-299 TYTHDGWVGSSGST
+299 TYTHDGWVGGSGST

-360 GNVFIANGLDDGF
+360 GNIFIANGLDDGF

-403 TMKIINSSN
+403 TMKIVNSN
-412 DFSSSSFKG
+412 NNFTSSFKG

-442 KVRISAKDNGAGIN
+442 KVRISAEDNGAGIN

-675 YSCSDSTC
+675 YSCSDSAC

-851 LYNSTYSYTQALKNA
+851 LYNSAYSYTQALKNA

-931 DGKAIAF
+931 DDKAIAF

-985 KTTCAIDDTIN
+985 KTKCAIDDAIN